1 MGKVL
6 RRIGKFYSSIIMQN
20 IGIFI
25 FIGLLFVL
33 FQENGWLPNE
43 NIYAIS
49 QFVYINILPVCIAYM
64 GGVRLGGNTGGILAV
79 LMAAGC
85 ISANQAAGILA
96 GMLAAPIGGACWKY
110 IGEPVKGRTK
120 SETQMLAGNLL
131 CGILGGA
138 LAVAGY
144 YIAAPALELVSKG
157 LEFCVNA
164 LMEHRLM
171 AAMSI
176 VTEPAKVLFLNN
188 IINHGVLVPIGME
201 QLAQMGKSVLFLV
214 ETNPGPGFGML
225 AALYCC
231 NKGKR
236 PVYATA
242 ITAQIVGGLHEV
254 YFPEVLGNLWLLL
267 PLSLAGGA
275 GTAWF
280 EIMDCGLQGAVS
292 PGSVVTILLMAGKS
306 AAPKVL
312 LGILISAGVSFAGS
326 MAVLAIQRKLAGK
339 GHKSAAEVKT
349 EVQQMEG
356 KRGEVQ
362 AVEPVVME
370 KGEEHMKI
378 QKIGFVCDA
387 GVGSSA
393 MGAALF
399 RRRLAQNHIEGIEV
413 EAYACDQIADGLD
426 IMVCQRNFLRV
437 LSDDQ
442 KRTEIF
448 PVESLMGGDEF
459 ERLIML
465 IRERNG

>member
-6 RRIGKFYSSIIMQN
+6 RRIGKFYSSIMMQN

-49 QFVYINILPVCIAYM
+49 RFVYVNILPACVAYM
-64 GGVRLGGNTGGILAV
+64 GGSRLSGNTGGILAV

-85 ISANQAAGILA
+85 ISANQEAGILA
-96 GMLAAPIGGACWKY
+96 GMLSAPIGGTCWKY
-110 IGEPVKGRTK
+110 IGEPLKRRTK

-131 CGILGGA
+131 CGILGVV

-144 YIAAPALELVSKG
+144 YVAAPALELASAG
-157 LEFCVNA
+157 LTFCVNE
-164 LMEHRLM
+164 LMKHRLI
-171 AAMSI
+171 AAVSI
-176 VTEPAKVLFLNN
+176 VTEPAKILFLNN

-201 QLAQMGKSVLFLV
+201 QLAQTGKSVLFLV
-214 ETNPGPGFGML
+214 ETNPGPGLGML
-225 AALYCC
+225 AALYCS
-231 NKGKR
+231 NRKKR
-236 PVYATA
+236 SVYAAA
-242 ITAQIVGGLHEV
+242 ITAQTVGGLHEV

-267 PLSLAGGA
+267 PLSLAGAA

-292 PGSVVTILLMAGKS
+292 PGSVVTILMMAGKTE
-306 AAPKVL
+306 APKVL
-312 LGILISAGVSFAGS
+312 PGILISAGVSFAGT
-326 MAVLAIQRKLAGK
+326 MAVLAVQRKIRER
-339 GHKSAAEVKT
+339 GHKEASEEERDVQRIDGEKHEVPAAQSLVIEEEET
-349 EVQQMEG
+349 RMEI
-356 KRGEVQ
+356 R
-362 AVEPVVME
+362 
-370 KGEEHMKI
+370 
-378 QKIGFVCDA
+378 KIGFVCDA

-413 EAYACDQIADGLD
+413 EAYACDQIPEGLD
-426 IMVCQRNFLRV
+426 IMVCQQDFIRV
-437 LSDDQ
+437 LPDEQ
-442 KRTEIF
+442 KKTDIF
-448 PVESLMGGDEF
+448 PVESLMGGEEF